1 MSAQLEL
8 FDRYELW
15 EMGATEKCVRGVRRE
30 VLHDGKA
37 AALPEARADVPR
49 LPGGGQEGARRPWR
63 QTADHLRG
71 VRADVRSR
79 ERAAGALP
87 RMQGG

>member
-49 LPGGGQEGARRPWR
+49 LPGAGQEGRGQARGRR
-63 QTADHLRG
+63 ADHLRR